1 MTILFRYLAR
11 DFLRNW
17 LLTLSALVVLIIIA
31 ALFGNI
37 ETAFSS
43 WESFLGFY
51 QKTVQSLPGLVEI
64 LLPMT
69 VLLATVMTFSAFSR
83 TSELVAMQTSG
94 LGRFHLM
101 APLFAVLLMVSSLAY
116 LNQNYLYS
124 YLHREQTANARYAV
138 HQWRGLGNAIFY
150 LDRIDLKEQTAS
162 RVHVFVWRDSPFQ
175 LSQIGFAATGRR
187 GEEQRWLFS
196 DAIERESGP
205 TGWTLHHSATKE
217 FLPQDFPDVFK
228 PAELDAH
235 HMPLLDLYQEIK
247 QRERQGQPVDVWWL
261 EGYQK
266 VAAVLA
272 PFVMV
277 LIGTPLSQFHFRR
290 AKVAAELVI
299 TLLTG
304 LVFMVGTQILYI
316 LGKGGFV
323 APLPAALG
331 VNAVFLALALGLL
344 RLSR

>member
-17 LLTLSALVVLIIIA
+17 LLTLAALVVLIVIA

-37 ETAFSS
+37 EAAFSS
-43 WESFLGFY
+43 WESFMEFY
-51 QKTVQSLPGLVEI
+51 QKTVRSLPGLVEI

-69 VLLATVMTFSAFSR
+69 VLLATVMTYSAFSR
-83 TSELVAMQTSG
+83 TSELVAMQASG
-94 LGRFHLM
+94 MGRFRLM
-101 APLFAVLLMVSSLAY
+101 APLFAVLLLVSSLAY

-124 YLHREQTANARYAV
+124 YLHRDQAAGARYAV
-138 HQWRGLGNAIFY
+138 HQWRSLGNAIFY
-150 LDRIDLKEQTAS
+150 LDRLDLKEQTAS
-162 RVHVFVWRDSPFQ
+162 RVQIFIWRDDPFQ
-175 LSQIGFAATGRR
+175 LSRISFAAAGRR
-187 GEEQRWLFS
+187 HGDQYWLFS
-196 DAIERESGP
+196 DAIERESSP
-205 TGWTLHHSATKE
+205 TGWTLHRNATKE
-217 FLPQDFPDVFK
+217 FPPQEFPDVFK
-228 PAELDAH
+228 PADLDAH
-235 HMPLLDLYQEIK
+235 HMPVLDLYQEIK
-247 QRERQGQPVDVWWL
+247 QRESQGQRVDVLRL

-277 LIGTPLSQFHFRR
+277 LIGAPLSQFHFRR

-304 LVFMVGTQILYI
+304 LVFMVGNQILYI
-316 LGKGGFV
+316 LGKGGFI
-323 APLPAALG
+323 ASLPAALG
-331 VNAVFLALALGLL
+331 VNAVFLAVALGLL